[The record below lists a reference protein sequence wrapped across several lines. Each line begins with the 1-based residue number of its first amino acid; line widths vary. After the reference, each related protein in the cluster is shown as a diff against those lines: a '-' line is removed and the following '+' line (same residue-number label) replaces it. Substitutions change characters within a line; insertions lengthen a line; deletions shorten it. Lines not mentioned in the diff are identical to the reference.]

1 MGWETYFVFAL
12 VVVAGVA
19 MASGRVRMDM
29 AAFLVVL
36 GLGLSG
42 ILDPSEALAGFSDP
56 VVLTIASLLIVGE
69 ALARTGVASGIGS
82 WVIRLAG
89 SSENRTLLLLMIS
102 SAILSSIM
110 SSTAVVAIFIPVAVN
125 IAYTTGM
132 SRSRILLPMAYAVI
146 IGGMMTLLAT
156 APNLVVS
163 GALEK
168 AGFEPLA
175 FFSFTPIGAAVLIV
189 AIVYVMLL
197 SRFLFPKGK
206 KKGGSQTLVG
216 IRELAE
222 RYGLVGG
229 LHRID
234 IPAQSKLVGKVLS
247 ETGLGSTYGV
257 RILGVER
264 TERFVARVIGAPS
277 ADLRIREGDVLIVQ
291 AHGTEFVRCIEDFD
305 LNVQPMRERHSKVM
319 IRDVGM
325 AEVLIPPESSL
336 KGKSLRESKF
346 RSRYQLEVIGVR
358 RANQVVEDD
367 LDKRLR
373 PGDTLLVLGP
383 WPRIQY
389 LQSDAGD
396 FVLLTLPSEVSVVAP
411 ARKRAPIAVATVV
424 AMVVFSALNIVPL
437 VYVVMAAAVVM
448 VLARCLTMQDAYR
461 SMHWSAVFLIAGM
474 LPIANAL
481 QKTGGVD
488 LIVGWLMQQFGGFGP
503 MVMMGALFLAT
514 AVLGGLLSSS
524 PTAVLM
530 APVAISIATAMGV
543 EPYAFIMAVA
553 IAASSA
559 YISPISSPVGTLVM
573 EPGGY
578 RYMDFVKAGVPL
590 LILTWIVAM
599 VVIPLLFKF

>member
-1 MGWETYFVFAL
+1 MGWEASFVFAL
-12 VVVAGVA
+12 VVLAGIA

-36 GLGLSG
+36 ALGLSG

-125 IAYTTGM
+125 IAHATGM

-163 GALEK
+163 GALQK

-189 AIVYVMLL
+189 AIVYVMLM
-197 SRFLFPKGK
+197 SRFLFPKAK

-247 ETGLGSTYGV
+247 ETGLGSKYGV

-291 AHGTEFVRCIEDFD
+291 AHGTDFVRCIKDFD
-305 LNVQPMRERHSKVM
+305 LNVQPMRERQSKVM
-319 IRDVGM
+319 IRDVGV

-358 RANQVVEDD
+358 RTNQVVEDD

-373 PGDTLLVLGP
+373 VGDTLLVLGP
-383 WPRIQY
+383 WPRIQH

-396 FVLLTLPSEVSVVAP
+396 FVVLTLPSEVSVVAP
-411 ARKRAPIAVATVV
+411 ARKRAPIAVAAVV
-424 AMVVFSALNIVPL
+424 AMVVFSALNIVPV
-437 VYVVMAAAVVM
+437 VYVVMATAVVM
-448 VLARCLTMQDAYR
+448 VLTRCLTMQDAYR
-461 SMHWSAVFLIAGM
+461 CMHWSAVFLIAGM
-474 LPIANAL
+474 LPIADAL

-543 EPYAFIMAVA
+543 EPYAFVMAVA

-599 VVIPLLFKF
+599 TVIPLLFKF

>member
-1 MGWETYFVFAL
+1 MVWETYFVFAL

-36 GLGLSG
+36 ALGLSG
-42 ILDPSEALAGFSDP
+42 ILDPSEALAGFADP

-69 ALARTGVASGIGS
+69 ALARTGVASGIGG

-89 SSENRTLLLLMIS
+89 ASESRTLLLLMIS

-110 SSTAVVAIFIPVAVN
+110 SSTAVVAIFIPVAIN
-125 IAYTTGM
+125 IAYATGM
-132 SRSRILLPMAYAVI
+132 SRSKILLPMAYAVI

-168 AGFEPLA
+168 AGFDPLA

-197 SRFLFPKGK
+197 SRFLFPKAK

-234 IPAQSKLVGKVLS
+234 IPARSKLVANALS

-277 ADLRIREGDVLIVQ
+277 ADLRIRGGDVLIVQ
-291 AHGTEFVRCIEDFD
+291 AHGTEFVRCIDDFE
-305 LNVQPMRERHSKVM
+305 LNVQPMLERHSKVM
-319 IRDVGM
+319 TRDVGI

-358 RANQVVEDD
+358 RANQVIEDD
-367 LDKRLR
+367 LDERLR

-383 WPRIQY
+383 WPRIQH

-396 FVLLTLPSEVSVVAP
+396 FVLLTLPSEVAVVAP
-411 ARKRAPIAVATVV
+411 ARKRAPIAVAAVV
-424 AMVVFSALNIVPL
+424 GMVVFSALNIVPL
-437 VYVVMAAAVVM
+437 VYVVMATAIVM
-448 VLARCLTMQDAYR
+448 ILTRCMTMQDAYR
-461 SMHWSAVFLIAGM
+461 CMHWSAVFLIAGM

-503 MVMMGALFLAT
+503 MVMMGALFIAT

-543 EPYAFIMAVA
+543 EPYAFVMAVA